1 MKCLHSFIT
10 TSLFLSLFV
19 PTLAWSAP
27 TIGSQLNVF
36 IPSLPY
42 LYISHSINSALLR
55 PADNDR
61 GWDYDMAVSHRK
73 VDDTTYEFSLRQGV
87 KFQDGTPFNAD
98 AVLLNMKY
106 FKEAPFLFTKIDT
119 VFDRAEKVDNYTVRF
134 HLKEKYGQ
142 FLNDAIWIQFYT
154 ETYLE
159 KFGWNGKA
167 TCPNLAEP
175 GPYGLGPYI
184 LKEGYIEGD
193 RQTPK
198 AVLVANPNYW
208 NPEYPKIETVTIFT
222 ELDSKKA
229 LEMTLD
235 KDNAL
240 DIMPIP
246 FSEKERVLQSRYAKL
261 VSAPSTNNIAIHINM
276 RTGNK
281 RLLDKEVRVA
291 LNKALDQRR
300 LLEKSYQGEGQISP
314 TLAAPLYPGVDKVV
328 KNLKAYSE
336 VENPKAIRDELKK
349 TLDGLELNVYTQ
361 DRFMYIWKG
370 IDRDL
375 RKVGVKLKFNITN
388 SEKDVFGQLLTT
400 NARKN
405 TEDWDLLVWGD
416 DDWYYN
422 HPWSAFFVYRTH
434 NAWSTIFQDNT
445 MDNYI
450 EQMFKESVG
459 TPEFDAISE
468 KIMRRAYNNGYML
481 FVPTPNKVLAVNKQ
495 VNYSPYKM
503 ANIPLWEISL
513 KPTHWSTK

>member
-1 MKCLHSFIT
+1 MKLVNSLVKSVI
-10 TSLFLSLFV
+10 SLFIISPMVSL
-19 PTLAWSAP
+19 AAP
-27 TIGSQLNVF
+27 EPGSHLKVF

-42 LYISHSINSALLR
+42 LYISHSINGALLR
-55 PADNDR
+55 PANNDR

-73 VDDTTYEFSLRQGV
+73 VDDTTYEFNLRQGV

-98 AVLLNMKY
+98 AVLMNMKF
-106 FKEAPFLFTKIDT
+106 FKEDPFLFTKIDT
-119 VFDRAEKVDNYTVRF
+119 VFDRAEKVDDYTVRF
-134 HLKEKYGQ
+134 HLTEKYGQ

-154 ETYLE
+154 QAYLD
-159 KFGWNGKA
+159 KFGWNGKP

-208 NPEYPKIETVTIFT
+208 NSEFPKIETVTVYT
-222 ELDSKKA
+222 ELDSNQA
-229 LEMTLD
+229 LEMAI
-235 KDNAL
+235 DNDAAL

-246 FSEKERVLQSRYAKL
+246 FSEKKRVEQSRFAKL

-281 RLLDKEVRVA
+281 RLLDKDVRVA
-291 LNKALDQRR
+291 LNKAIDQRR
-300 LLEKSYQGEGQISP
+300 LLEKNYAGEGQISP

-336 VENPKAIRDELKK
+336 VQNPKSIRDELKK

-375 RKVGVKLKFNITN
+375 RKVGVKLNFTITS

-400 NARKN
+400 NAKKN
-405 TEDWDLLVWGD
+405 TEDWDLLVWGN

-434 NAWSTIFQDNT
+434 NAWSTIFPDST
-445 MDNYI
+445 LDGYI
-450 EQMFKESVG
+450 EKMFRESAG
-459 TPEFDAISE
+459 TPEFDDVSD
-468 KIMRRAYNNGYML
+468 KIMRHAYNNGYML
-481 FVPTPNKVLAVNKQ
+481 FVPTPNKVLAVNRN
-495 VNYSPYKM
+495 VNYSPFRM
-503 ANIPLWEISL
+503 ANMPLWEIEVTPS
-513 KPTHWSTK
+513 HWSVK